1 MMAARGSDPTPEL
14 EKENGELIDLLEE
27 LHKREHD
34 LYHKLS
40 SLEYENEILYG
51 KSNSMDN
58 SVHNYGK
65 RLEEMNKQIDELNA
79 ILRIKD

>member
-1 MMAARGSDPTPEL
+1 MLR
-14 EKENGELIDLLEE
+14 
-27 LHKREHD
+27 
-34 LYHKLS
+34 KLTA
-40 SLEYENEILYG
+40 LEYENEILYG

-65 RLEEMNKQIDELNA
+65 RLDQLNKQIDELNA